1 MAIPDIDD
9 FSDLH
14 ERVLRFMG
22 AFSSTQFAID
32 GVIGLY
38 LQRRMPD
45 LGTAL
50 QSQFLRKIRDDQR
63 LPLFKGFAAEACY
76 EGDLRHFEPIY
87 LRAKQVRDL
96 IGHYLGVVGPVYST
110 EKQPFGLFD
119 FMRAISMMSGLL
131 RPAGCGCSGSVCGG
145 RSSVGF
151 GIRRRRV

>member
-1 MAIPDIDD
+1 MAIPDVED

-32 GVIGLY
+32 NVIGLY

-63 LPLFKGFAAEACY
+63 LPLFKAFCCRGQ
-76 EGDLRHFEPIY
+76 LRGRSQP
-87 LRAKQVRDL
+87 LRADL
-96 IGHYLGVVGPVYST
+96 LAPS
-110 EKQPFGLFD
+110 
-119 FMRAISMMSGLL
+119 R
-131 RPAGCGCSGSVCGG
+131 
-145 RSSVGF
+145 
-151 GIRRRRV
+151 